1 MAGPVIELEAVG
13 KRYGT
18 HAALDGV
25 SLAVGAGEFVALVG
39 GSGSGKTTL
48 LKTINGLVAPD
59 VGQVRVA
66 GEDLTAAEPHRLRRR
81 IGYVFQEVGLFPH
94 MSVAENIAVTPSLLG
109 WDKARAA
116 ARVETLLQ
124 LVDLPPAV
132 AVRAPAELSGGQR
145 QRVALARALVRQPQ
159 VFLMDEPLSN
169 LDAQLRAHTRVEIK
183 RLHQQIE
190 TTIIYVTH
198 DQIEAMTMGDRIAV
212 MKDGRIAQL
221 DSPKEIYEMP
231 ADLFVAGFIGSPSMN
246 FLKGTLVD
254 LGPAGATVR
263 FENQSITLPLAD
275 VGAIAPLSGKQVVL
289 GIRPESLILKHQ
301 WRDERVMEIMT
312 EVEVVE
318 PSGSRT
324 FLHLRCEGQP
334 MIAEVDTIATPAL
347 KPGSQ
352 LPLYVNLA
360 HLHLFD
366 AQTEKNV
373 LATSRA
379 PLAPRT

>member
-1 MAGPVIELEAVG
+1 MANVDLRNIN
-13 KRYGT
+13 KRYGSVEVVKD
-18 HAALDGV
+18 LSLSIRDGEFLV
-25 SLAVGAGEFVALVG
+25 LVGA
-39 GSGSGKTTL
+39 SGSGKSTTL
-48 LKTINGLVAPD
+48 
-59 VGQVRVA
+59 RMVA
-66 GEDLTAAEPHRLRRR
+66 GLEVPDSGDIIIGGRRVNAVPPKDRDIAMVFQNYALYPHLDVFDNIAFSLQLRRAPKAEIQTKVQRAAEILG
-81 IGYVFQEVGLFPH
+81 IDQ
-94 MSVAENIAVTPSLLG
+94 LL
-109 WDKARAA
+109 KRK
-116 ARVETLLQ
+116 
-124 LVDLPPAV
+124 PK
-132 AVRAPAELSGGQR
+132 ELSGGQR

-246 FLKGTLVD
+246 FLRGTLE

-263 FENQSITLPLAD
+263 FSDQSITLPLAD
-275 VGAIAPLSGKQVVL
+275 VGSIAPLAGQPVVL

-301 WRDERVMEIMT
+301 WRDERVSEIMT

-334 MIAEVDTIATPAL
+334 MIAEVDTVATPAL